1 MSLVAGTGAVE
12 AAMAQVRETEGE
24 VVRRRGER
32 EERERSGQLK
42 RHQNL
47 GRLQVGGGWLDP
59 AAPAAVAGAA
69 GAGAGAAAG
78 VPRATPGGGPPRR
91 SQGPSPA
98 SGSKAGSRPQTCS
111 PRR

>member
-12 AAMAQVRETEGE
+12 AAMAQVRETEME

-47 GRLQVGGGWLDP
+47 GRLQVGGG
-59 AAPAAVAGAA
+59 
-69 GAGAGAAAG
+69 
-78 VPRATPGGGPPRR
+78 
-91 SQGPSPA
+91 
-98 SGSKAGSRPQTCS
+98 
-111 PRR
+111 